1 MKAGANQL
9 VLSPLNHFGAVPTLI
24 GAGGDL
30 GNLVHFSGRRRR
42 PRPNPPAEREAQ
54 ILIFTGVQ
62 YQRGAP
68 LPGDRTDPARP
79 KRKRG

>member
-1 MKAGANQL
+1 
-9 VLSPLNHFGAVPTLI
+9 
-24 GAGGDL
+24 L
-30 GNLVHFSGRRRR
+30 GNLVNFNGRRRR
-42 PRPNPPAEREAQ
+42 LRPKPPAQREAQ